1 MFEKLKHLTPEKK
14 KKIIIGHI
22 VGMVGVLTSVLL
34 LSYFGPIIHVW
45 IKSDGFFQMM
55 TVLFKVIIMLCKI
68 ICLLISIAYFTIA
81 ERKIMAAIQ
90 RRKGPDVVGPY
101 GLLQP
106 LADGLK
112 LLLKEMLIPT
122 RANAFIFI
130 LAPIT
135 ILTLSLIS

>member
-1 MFEKLKHLTPEKK
+1 
-14 KKIIIGHI
+14 
-22 VGMVGVLTSVLL
+22 
-34 LSYFGPIIHVW
+34 
-45 IKSDGFFQMM
+45 
-55 TVLFKVIIMLCKI
+55 
-68 ICLLISIAYFTIA
+68 
-81 ERKIMAAIQ
+81 MAAIQ

-112 LLLKEMLIPT
+112 LLLKEVLIPT
-122 RANAFIFI
+122 RANSIIFI